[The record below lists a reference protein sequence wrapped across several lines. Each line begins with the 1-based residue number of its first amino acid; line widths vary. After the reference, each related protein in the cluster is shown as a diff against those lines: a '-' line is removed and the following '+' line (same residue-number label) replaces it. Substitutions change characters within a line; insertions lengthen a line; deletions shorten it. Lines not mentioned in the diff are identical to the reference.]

1 MIESKPIVLQKNKTD
16 RNTKN
21 EYSLKGILIAIAI
34 IATWAISLFGLI
46 QVNISELS
54 DWLIFLAILWQ
65 TFLYTGLFI
74 TAHDAMHGVV
84 FPQNIKLNNLI
95 GKLTLFLYALFSY
108 DKLLKKHWL
117 HHHNPASKNDPDFHD
132 GKHKNLL
139 AWYFNFLKGY
149 WDWKQAVGLILT
161 FHLVRYTLH
170 IPETNLTLFWAV
182 PAILSSVQLFYF
194 GTFLPHREPEGGYQ
208 NVHRSQSISLPVFW
222 SFISCYHFGYHEEH
236 HEFPHV
242 PWWELPK
249 TYHMKQKNERIEPV
263 VSSQ

>member
-1 MIESKPIVLQKNKTD
+1 MLESKQIVLQNI
-16 RNTKN
+16 NTVQN
-21 EYSLKGILIAIAI
+21 IRSENSFKGILIAVSVIV
-34 IATWAISLFGLI
+34 TWTISLFILLQI
-46 QVNISELS
+46 NTHEVAN
-54 DWLIFLAILWQ
+54 WLIVSAILWQ

-84 FPQNIKLNNLI
+84 FPQNVKVNNLV
-95 GKLTLFLYALFSY
+95 GRLTLFLYALFPY

-117 HHHNPASKNDPDFHD
+117 HHHNPGSKNDPDFHD
-132 GKHKNLL
+132 GKYKNLF

-149 WDWKQAVGLILT
+149 WDWKQALGLILT

-194 GTFLPHREPEGGYQ
+194 GTFLPHKEPEEGYK
-208 NVHRSQSISLPVFW
+208 NIHRAQSTSLPVFW
-222 SFISCYHFGYHEEH
+222 SFLSCYHFGYHEEH

-249 TYHMKQKNERIEPV
+249 IYRMKQNDERLEPV
-263 VSSQ
+263 VNS